1 MTQLSPETRNS
12 LILRL
17 PSFCDA
23 AAGEELVSNYEPM
36 VLRFAKRHGLQ
47 DADAR
52 ELVQNVL
59 LAVARAVPRWRPD
72 PARGR
77 FRTWLFRIAR
87 NQLLRMLSRRLTTTV
102 GGSDE
107 MSALCELASPT
118 ADQQVLEAEYRREIF
133 RTAAAHVRTH
143 FSPSTWDAFWKSCVE
158 QQSVEEVTVT
168 LGMTPGAVYVAR
180 CRVLHRLREVIRQWE
195 SDYES

>member
-17 PSFCDA
+17 SSFSDA
-23 AAGEELVSNYEPM
+23 AAWEEFVSIYEPL
-36 VLRFAKRHGLQ
+36 VLRFGKRHGLQ

-59 LAVARAVPRWRPD
+59 LAVAKAVPRWRPD

-87 NQLLRMLSRRLTTTV
+87 NQLIRMMTRRL
-102 GGSDE
+102 
-107 MSALCELASPT
+107 AT
-118 ADQQVLEAEYRREIF
+118 ADRQSQETSLCQLPSPVTDRQVLEAEYRREVF
-133 RTAAAHVRTH
+133 RTAAAQVRPG
-143 FSPSTWDAFWKSCVE
+143 FSPSTWDAFWKSSVE
-158 QQSVEEVTVT
+158 QQSVEVVTAA

-195 SDYES
+195 SDNEC